1 MLDLMLYN
9 ILRQLPGSS
18 CSGGLGVTGSS
29 CSGGLVVT
37 GSSCSGGMVVTGSSC
52 SGGLGVTGSSCSGGL
67 VMLSVH
73 FPAHVMIMEHVRFAS
88 IVNVW

>member
-18 CSGGLGVTGSS
+18 CSGGL
-29 CSGGLVVT
+29 VVT
-37 GSSCSGGMVVTGSSC
+37 GSSCSGVMVVTGSSC
-52 SGGLGVTGSSCSGGL
+52 SDGLGVTGSSCSGGL

-73 FPAHVMIMEHVRFAS
+73 FPAHVMIMEHVIFAS
-88 IVNVW
+88 IVNMVTNHAE